1 MFNNNISIKFKII
14 WKIMMKKF
22 NMSCDAHYHAEK
34 FKIKIQLEYGET
46 NKINCIMGWNE
57 LNNIV

>member
-1 MFNNNISIKFKII
+1 MFNNNKLIKFKII
-14 WKIMMKKF
+14 WKIMMTKF

-34 FKIKIQLEYGET
+34 FKIKIQFEYGET

>member
-1 MFNNNISIKFKII
+1 MFNNNESIKFKII
-14 WKIMMKKF
+14 WNIMMKKF
-22 NMSCDAHYHAEK
+22 NMSCDAHYHVEK
-34 FKIKIQLEYGET
+34 FEIKIQLVYGET

>member
-1 MFNNNISIKFKII
+1 MKNNDE
-14 WKIMMKKF
+14 KF